1 VFDIKM
7 TINGRPMTE
16 ANIKSELD
24 KAVFGQI
31 CEHIQQQLKDVP
43 TELNGEKLTVEFV
56 GTDLNNLSVH
66 LSGPDELLK
75 QAKKALGAE

>member
-1 VFDIKM
+1 MFNIKM

-24 KAVFGQI
+24 RAVLGQI
-31 CEHIQQQLKDVP
+31 REHIQKQLKDVP
-43 TELNGEKLTVEFV
+43 TELNVEKLTVELV
-56 GTDLNNLSVH
+56 GTDLNNLSVR